1 MGKEKLGQ
9 ESMFPLADEN
19 MRYNIPRGMSQ
30 RLFIA
35 TMAMQGLIASG
46 YTGSKV
52 ISKVSYEYADE
63 LLKEENE

>member
-1 MGKEKLGQ
+1 
-9 ESMFPLADEN
+9 